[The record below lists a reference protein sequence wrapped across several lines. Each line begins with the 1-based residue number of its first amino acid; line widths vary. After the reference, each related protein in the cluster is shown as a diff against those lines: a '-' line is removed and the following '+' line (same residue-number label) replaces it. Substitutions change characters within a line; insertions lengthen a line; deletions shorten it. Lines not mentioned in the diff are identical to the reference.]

1 MIKVENLTKRYGELV
16 AVNGVS
22 FHVERGEILGFLGP
36 NGAGKT
42 TTMRIITGY
51 ISPTEG
57 SVRIGEFD
65 MADDPLSAKAIIGYL
80 PENPPLYNEMTVED
94 YLDFV
99 AEIKGVQ
106 KELKKDRV
114 AYAMERCGIED
125 VSGRLIG
132 NLSKGYRQRTG
143 IAQALA
149 HDPELLVLDE
159 PTIGLDPLQII
170 EIRELI
176 KSFAGERTVIL
187 STHILQEVTMTC
199 TRVIIINEGEI
210 VLEESMSKL
219 SQDTAHT
226 AVVALKLRSSGA
238 AVSEKLRSIN
248 GVDSVAEPQPGV
260 FEVGVENG
268 VDVAE
273 QISKTAVESGWGLL
287 EMRPVKMTLEDVFI
301 KAISTEE
308 E

>member
-80 PENPPLYNEMTVED
+80 PENPPLYNEMTGED

>member
-51 ISPTEG
+51 IPPTEG